1 MCSYL
6 GLFWSDNLLK
16 MAQNVYQIIERS
28 LLCKS
33 NKILIKCNNNLQKKH
48 FAILPKGQSKLITRI
63 MRIMIHSRSIRVNLI

>member
-33 NKILIKCNNNLQKKH
+33 NKILIKFNNNLQIRKIYCKKNT
-48 FAILPKGQSKLITRI
+48 LPYFPKDSPSSSLE
-63 MRIMIHSRSIRVNLI
+63 LCEL